1 MWISCSSCFF
11 CFMLEATDRS
21 RSLFMWFLVLC
32 NFSARVTLFVFLIG
46 LWFSFVDQCLFGQAA
61 TGEEQLN

>member
-1 MWISCSSCFF
+1 
-11 CFMLEATDRS
+11 
-21 RSLFMWFLVLC
+21 MWFLVLC